1 MKQKNYFSIVRAT
14 LLVLL
19 GMLLVPSSLRAETKT
34 TTIDFLAAAASKQ
47 NGNGATFTFGAAYS
61 GITDAYIGNTMTY
74 RPKNTV
80 NADISRVAF
89 AYNSTAGMNTTDG
102 SGWYLY
108 TERFTV
114 NGAYDHHRGLYTGK
128 SNTKLAVLD
137 LIPGDVVRITYSGST
152 QSGDDANLH
161 NDTQNYWFNQ
171 VTTPQGR
178 NTQTVTINFFGDLI
192 LRANDGTVIESIV
205 IESSTAGYEITED
218 KANKTSTFEF
228 TAPGLLD
235 QNSFTVEYLK
245 VDFGNVNDYLV
256 VQNTGG
262 LQSSMYNK
270 NTGSENLVTDGTQ
283 NWRPTGGN
291 YYAFT
296 PTASGQITVNG
307 GLHGTCI
314 HLFVYNI
321 VDGSWDTDET
331 HHYLQTW
338 NQNDS
343 HIHNLSF
350 PVTKGKIYYICQDNT
365 NSTEVQNENAFHLH
379 KFTYVRSFNIKQLGV
394 VVDDVDDITGDI
406 ALTQI
411 ENAGGTG
418 GQSVTLKRCTGN
430 IDPSS
435 LRAYINQYGWLYMK
449 QPTFTAGTDHAGT
462 VIWDVVT
469 DNGEGTVVVTF
480 PYHADFGADP
490 NDPTKTSIGHTW
502 NFIDPRNSDS
512 NFGNCWYKAGQSDY
526 VNGTTSGILSI
537 GQYKN
542 TNSQFYRETENREWA
557 WSRRVQG
564 TNGTIHDPYYMNTYD
579 MVGDNADMIW
589 ETEGLIFNTETN
601 LSIIHNEG
609 DPFENPDVTNPLNFN
624 TGLTYDPDRYVGL
637 LPDADG
643 QSSFTIPGLKNGDR
657 VLIFMKAGMKIG
669 DEDPNLGIF
678 LNVYGAK
685 DAVGESIDPTV
696 LYKAGGTNYIGGNGH
711 TRYEGC
717 YHFIKDGDGEMK
729 FVMKGGSMCKLLY
742 VRIYTGDRISTN
754 NILANQYVGG
764 SLADSGHLLF
774 MNDKGATSG
783 DYATLSLRFSGK
795 VQHHASQVLTFSGN
809 LKPSSFTGDNFK
821 QSGTYEQN
829 FDFKS
834 TVGEIGMFRLRI
846 KDLEYNKQ
854 YVGDF
859 CDRNFTVGY
868 RDKVD
873 SYPYTWDF
881 TDIQG
886 FSSPAMSA
894 EDRNYPIADAANDTY
909 GNEWDISLFD
919 GEGYMK
925 VNSGAYP
932 QDCNVIFAPH
942 KIGFGNQL
950 WAGGGVIPETR
961 GLWFYRDDSGDSN
974 SPLYNDCLQITQGGI
989 RFCNTADV
997 EGHKPW
1003 WNYKMVVPDVPA
1015 DGAVYLR
1022 MKRDQSVAEADKM
1035 YSDQDRK
1042 NVLFLNTRFHF
1053 GTDRK
1058 TSLTEDGQ
1066 NVYLTQENGSNYSFY
1081 QVPGTTDEYILAI
1094 KNNTGA
1100 VNHLTY
1106 TLNGWIVE
1114 KLAVSTDSKNIGSTG
1129 FATESRDH
1137 AIDHTLTSYM
1147 TGLPIKAYMV
1157 TNAVAS
1163 TAEQIGF
1170 VTVTPVE
1177 FSDEEINA
1185 VLPAN
1190 TGCFLANDMY
1200 NEEATD
1206 KSVKVVNNQTHLFV
1220 PDMHD
1225 ASNSDNYVST
1235 TGNMMK
1241 ARAQAGYIPATEGGM
1256 TNFVLSNKYVYVDN
1270 PDVEITNNKVNFY
1283 RVIERQING
1292 QTVGATTGD
1301 NSAYLQ
1307 IRTSTANGVKA
1318 FFLVMEGSEDP
1329 LAEDFGDQ
1337 DITAVKGIENAAD
1350 IEGNWYNMN
1359 GQKLN
1364 GRPTSSGIYV
1374 VNGKKVVIK

>member
-1 MKQKNYFSIVRAT
+1 M
-14 LLVLL
+14 LL
-19 GMLLVPSSLRAETKT
+19 GMLLVPSSMKASTKT
-34 TTIDFLAAAASKQ
+34 TTLDFNNAGLAAYFHALQPDNGKYAINVAMSNTYYSAIDNAKVGDIVNYKYSNTASIDISRLAFYYNSQTAGNALDGGAFYFVRDASSGVNQAGLFSGSWGNELAVLNLIPSDKVTITYAGTSISGDNGNIHVENSSVAGWGTQVNKGQTASKTVNIDFL
-47 NGNGATFTFGAAYS
+47 
-61 GITDAYIGNTMTY
+61 
-74 RPKNTV
+74 
-80 NADISRVAF
+80 
-89 AYNSTAGMNTTDG
+89 
-102 SGWYLY
+102 
-108 TERFTV
+108 
-114 NGAYDHHRGLYTGK
+114 
-128 SNTKLAVLD
+128 
-137 LIPGDVVRITYSGST
+137 
-152 QSGDDANLH
+152 
-161 NDTQNYWFNQ
+161 
-171 VTTPQGR
+171 
-178 NTQTVTINFFGDLI
+178 GDLI
-192 LRANDGTVIESIV
+192 ISVNKGTIIKSIV
-205 IESSTAGYEITED
+205 IESSIAEYDVDED
-218 KANKTSTFEF
+218 PVNKRSTFEF
-228 TAPGLLD
+228 TAPGMMEEND
-235 QNSFTVEYLK
+235 VA
-245 VDFGNVNDYLV
+245 VDFMKVTFGNINDLLIVNND
-256 VQNTGG
+256 GG
-262 LQSSMYNK
+262 NLQSTMYNSE
-270 NTGSENLVTDGTQ
+270 TGSENLVTGGHHFQ
-283 NWRPTGGN
+283 PSGGN
-291 YYAFT
+291 FYAFR
-296 PTASGQITVNG
+296 PTASGSITIEG
-307 GLHGTCI
+307 GMHGECI
-314 HLFVYNI
+314 HLFIYDLAQ
-321 VDGSWDTDET
+321 DGWVTDGTHFYHDT
-331 HHYLQTW
+331 Y

-343 HIHNLSF
+343 HWHSITF
-350 PVTKGKIYYICQDNT
+350 PVNKGRIYYICQDNT
-365 NSTEVQNENAFHLH
+365 NQTERDGNYAFHLH
-379 KFTYVRSFNIKQLGV
+379 KFTYNRTFNIENLGV
-394 VVDDVDDITGDI
+394 VIDNVDSQPNQIS
-406 ALTQI
+406 LTRI
-411 ENAGGTG
+411 ENPGGTG
-418 GQSVTLKRCTGN
+418 GQSVTVKRCTGN
-430 IDPSS
+430 ITNFNMNCWIQNDW
-435 LRAYINQYGWLYMK
+435 IYMSK
-449 QPTFTAGTDHAGT
+449 PTFADGTDHAGT
-462 VIWDVVT
+462 VILDVVT

-480 PYHADFGADP
+480 PYHANFGV
-490 NDPTKTSIGHTW
+490 DPTNPNRTLGHTW

-512 NFGNCWYKAGQSDY
+512 NFGNCWYKEGLSTY
-526 VNGTTSGILSI
+526 VNGETSGILSI

-542 TNSQFYRETENREWA
+542 TNSQFYRETENREWT

-564 TNGTIHDPYYMNTYD
+564 TNGTIHDPYYVNVFD

-601 LSIIHNEG
+601 LSIIYNES
-609 DPFENPDVTNPLNFN
+609 DAYDQTLTNPIDFK
-624 TGLTYDPDRYVGL
+624 TGLNSDPDRYVGM

-643 QSSFTIPGLKNGDR
+643 QSSFTIPSLKDGDR

-678 LNVYGAK
+678 LNIHGAK
-685 DAVGESIDPTV
+685 DALGTSIDPTD
-696 LYKAGGTNYIGGNGH
+696 LYKAGGTNYIGGSSH

-717 YHFIKDGDGEMK
+717 YHFIKDGDGDMT
-729 FVMKGGSMCKLLY
+729 FVMKGGSMCKIMY
-742 VRIYTGDRISTN
+742 IRIYTGDRISTN

-764 SLADSGHLLF
+764 SIADSGHLLF

-795 VQHHASQVLTFSGN
+795 VQHHASQVLTYSGTLN
-809 LKPSSFTGDNFK
+809 DDSFAGDNFK

-846 KDLEYNKQ
+846 KDLEYNKK

-894 EDRNYPIADAANDTY
+894 EDRNYPIAAAANDTY

-950 WAGGGVIPETR
+950 WAGGSVIPETR

-1022 MKRDQSVAEADKM
+1022 MKRDQSVDETDKM
-1035 YSDQDRK
+1035 YSEQDGK

-1053 GTDRK
+1053 GTNSK

-1094 KNNTGA
+1094 KNTTGA
-1100 VNHLTY
+1100 TNHLTY

-1129 FATESRDH
+1129 FATESRSRV
-1137 AIDHTLTSYM
+1137 IDHTLTGYM
-1147 TGLPIKAYMV
+1147 TGLPVKGYIV
-1157 TNAVAS
+1157 TGLGETLDNDNRA
-1163 TAEQIGF
+1163 IL
-1170 VTVTPVE
+1170 VE
-1177 FSDEEINA
+1177 DA
-1185 VLPAN
+1185 GVLPAGQ
-1190 TGCFLANDMY
+1190 GCFLANDMTAEY
-1200 NEEATD
+1200 DANAD
-1206 KSVKVVNNQTHLFV
+1206 KSVKTLNGSTYLFA

-1225 ASNSDNYVST
+1225 SPKTVTSNLMVAKIE
-1235 TGNMMK
+1235 G
-1241 ARAQAGYIPATEGGM
+1241 GFIPAEENGK
-1256 TNFVLSNKYVYVDN
+1256 TNYALSNKHFSPSNPEGTTVYGKVGFFR
-1270 PDVEITNNKVNFY
+1270 ITQSGISNAH
-1283 RVIERQING
+1283 E
-1292 QTVGATTGD
+1292 

-1307 IRTSTANGVKA
+1307 IPTSTANGVKA
-1318 FFLVMEGSEDP
+1318 FYIALEGAEDP
-1329 LAEDFGDQ
+1329 LAEDFGNQ
-1337 DITAVKGIENAAD
+1337 DITAVKDIENAAD
-1350 IEGNWYNMN
+1350 IEGDWYNMN

-1364 GRPTSSGIYV
+1364 GRPNASGIYV